1 MDREFPFPLPFSWYQ
16 VAYSDEIGVG
26 ELRPIHYF
34 GRELV
39 LFRDMAGTARVFD
52 AFCPHLGAHIGYGG
66 EVTEQGLRC
75 PFHHWSFSP
84 EDGRCVDIPYCK
96 RIPPKAAV
104 EPLPVC
110 EKNGII
116 MAWYHPLGEPPEWE
130 IPDLPE
136 YGDPAWTEWTR
147 RDWMVKSRNQE
158 LAENTVDAAH
168 FFYVHGTKNIATTDV
183 VESDGYF
190 LNVLCQSRV
199 DTSKGEADGKI
210 DIHAYGLGF
219 GCTRFKGVVETLV
232 MTSGTPVDDEYVHMH
247 LSCALRK
254 LEDESTTSGVGKAF
268 VGEIERQFSQD
279 IPIWENKVHLE
290 KPILCDGDGPIGDL
304 RRWASKFY
312 VD

>member
-26 ELRPIHYF
+26 ELKPIHYF

-84 EDGRCVDIPYCK
+84 EDGHCVDIPYCK

-116 MAWYHPLGEPPEWE
+116 MAWYHPLGESPKWE

-136 YGDPAWTEWTR
+136 YDDPAWTEWTR
-147 RDWMVKSRNQE
+147 RDWTVKSRTQE

-168 FFYVHGTKNIATTDV
+168 FLYVHGTKNIATT
-183 VESDGYF
+183 
-190 LNVLCQSRV
+190 
-199 DTSKGEADGKI
+199 
-210 DIHAYGLGF
+210 
-219 GCTRFKGVVETLV
+219 V
-232 MTSGTPVDDEYVHMH
+232 MN
-247 LSCALRK
+247 A
-254 LEDESTTSGVGKAF
+254 STTASDTAVDSSSSVMASGARGLAVGLADHN
-268 VGEIERQFSQD
+268 VDRT
-279 IPIWENKVHLE
+279 N
-290 KPILCDGDGPIGDL
+290 DGSSI
-304 RRWASKFY
+304 AKH
-312 VD
+312 